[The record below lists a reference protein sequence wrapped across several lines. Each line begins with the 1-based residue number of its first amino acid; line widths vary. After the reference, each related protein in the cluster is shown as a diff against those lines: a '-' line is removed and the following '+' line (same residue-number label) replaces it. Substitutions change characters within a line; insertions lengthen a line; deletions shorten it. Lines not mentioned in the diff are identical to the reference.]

1 MITLK
6 TQLTLKDCAVVIYD
20 LNKLNLL
27 LKVLFLFKNMMMFYT
42 LTLKHF

>member
-6 TQLTLKDCAVVIYD
+6 TQLTLKKCAVVIIN
-20 LNKLNLL
+20 LKKLTLL